1 MAKEIK
7 QKTLLEEAIADARQI
22 KQAALTNAKAQLEEA
37 FTPQLQSLFKKNLKQ
52 EMEDD
57 FEDEITDDE
66 EITEEDEI
74 EDDEYMDD
82 EEVTE
87 EDENMEDE
95 DDFDISDDVLE
106 EMLELENVKDLG
118 LEDYHIE
125 AIKADIAF
133 AKKYKDD
140 YVLYECY

>member
-1 MAKEIK
+1 MSVRAYRVIKKEVA
-7 QKTLLEEAIADARQI
+7 E
-22 KQAALTNAKAQLEEA
+22 QATFNVWRDDKIIDFL
-37 FTPQLQSLFKKNLKQ
+37 SKKDMYNP
-52 EMEDD
+52 
-57 FEDEITDDE
+57 
-66 EITEEDEI
+66 
-74 EDDEYMDD
+74 
-82 EEVTE
+82 
-87 EDENMEDE
+87 ENFSENGGSMGVGV
-95 DDFDISDDVLE
+95 DVLE